1 LKSSNS
7 ELSKVVEDQN
17 QKLNAL
23 KSSLENEIK
32 NSTEKLDKNVESD
45 ELRNE
50 LGNLNRQYDEVK
62 SAAQRLNEQK
72 LELEKKLERI
82 QIDLESFNNSN
93 LQLESEL
100 KLKRENEAKQN
111 EYIETLKS
119 EKDMDNIKFK
129 EQIECLNQELNALK
143 HVKAEIDSKLEQ
155 AELNLSES
163 HKNELNDLRKNIQD
177 LEVFKNSLILEL
189 ENKVKSEEAAQS
201 SLIQL
206 KQEFDSLNV
215 IKIDL
220 SEKLQNASL
229 SLNES
234 HKNQL
239 DNLRQQIDEAKKS
252 FQSLLDEKTQSD
264 NQLVALNE
272 TNRRNQEEKESRV
285 NKIGEITDELKS
297 LKSKYF
303 KNGFEIIL

>member
-1 LKSSNS
+1 MNSSNS
-7 ELSKVVEDQN
+7 ELSKVIEDQN

-32 NSTEKLDKNVESD
+32 ISAEKSDKNVESD
-45 ELRNE
+45 DLRNE

-72 LELEKKLERI
+72 VELEKKLERI
-82 QIDLESFNNSN
+82 QIDMETFNNSN
-93 LQLESEL
+93 LQLENEL

-119 EKDMDNIKFK
+119 EKDMDSIKYK

-143 HVKAEIDSKLEQ
+143 HVKAELDSKLEQ
-155 AELNLSES
+155 ATLNLSES

-177 LEVFKNSLILEL
+177 LEVSKNGLILEL
-189 ENKVKSEEAAQS
+189 ESKVKSEEAAQGS
-201 SLIQL
+201 IIQL
-206 KQEFDSLNV
+206 KQEIESLGL

-220 SEKLQNASL
+220 SEKLQNAN
-229 SLNES
+229 LNET

-239 DNLRQQIDEAKKS
+239 DNLHHQINETKKS
-252 FQSLLDEKTQSD
+252 FQSLLDEKTQLD
-264 NQLVALNE
+264 NQLAALYE
-272 TNRRNQEEKESRV
+272 TNKRNQEEKESMV

-303 KNGFEIIL
+303 INGL

>member
-1 LKSSNS
+1 
-7 ELSKVVEDQN
+7 LSKVIEDQN

-32 NSTEKLDKNVESD
+32 ISAEKSDKNVESD
-45 ELRNE
+45 DLRNE

-72 LELEKKLERI
+72 VELEKKLERI
-82 QIDLESFNNSN
+82 QIDMETFNNSN
-93 LQLESEL
+93 LQLENEL

-119 EKDMDNIKFK
+119 EKDMDSIKYK

-143 HVKAEIDSKLEQ
+143 HVKAELDSKLEQ
-155 AELNLSES
+155 ATLNLSES

-177 LEVFKNSLILEL
+177 LEVSKNGLILEL
-189 ENKVKSEEAAQS
+189 ESKVKSEEAAQGS
-201 SLIQL
+201 IIQL
-206 KQEFDSLNV
+206 KQEIESLGL

-220 SEKLQNASL
+220 SEKLQNAN
-229 SLNES
+229 LNET

-239 DNLRQQIDEAKKS
+239 DNLHHQINETKKS
-252 FQSLLDEKTQSD
+252 FQSLLDEKTQLD
-264 NQLVALNE
+264 NQLAALYE
-272 TNRRNQEEKESRV
+272 TNKRNQEEKESMV

-303 KNGFEIIL
+303 INGL